1 MGDKKNSNLNKDK
14 KRGDTFVG
22 YRSSVMKTGKDKAN
36 SRQARKNETRKR
48 INDDW
53 ER

>member
-1 MGDKKNSNLNKDK
+1 MANKNKNNKDA
-14 KRGDTFVG
+14 KRGETFVG
-22 YRSSVMKTGKDKAN
+22 YRPSVIKSGKDKAN

-53 ER
+53 TR